1 MDLNTLVDIGTLV
14 SLVVAAGGLFFGIR
28 VYRRQ
33 MNAQLFLE
41 YTSRYELIMSSFP
54 AEARSA
60 RLDLSGHPPE
70 QSEDLTTAVLR
81 YLNLCSEEFYLWKRK
96 YLARDIWNIWESELQ
111 KTLQS
116 KLLLREWES
125 LRREF
130 ESYPEFVEY
139 VERAQAGRG
148 A

>member
-1 MDLNTLVDIGTLV
+1 
-14 SLVVAAGGLFFGIR
+14 
-28 VYRRQ
+28 

-60 RLDLSGHPPE
+60 RLDSSGHPPE